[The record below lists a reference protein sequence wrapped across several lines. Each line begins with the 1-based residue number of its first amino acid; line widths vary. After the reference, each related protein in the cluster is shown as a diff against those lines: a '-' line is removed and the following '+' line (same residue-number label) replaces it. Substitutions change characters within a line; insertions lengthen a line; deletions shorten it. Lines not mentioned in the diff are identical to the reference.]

1 MLQRIIN
8 LMLTL
13 YGILVF
19 TMMLLGALFRWAWS
33 FLAIPKPSPVTPQYW
48 ILVLWR
54 NFGLAFFGLLFFLWA
69 VDVNLFWL
77 FGRSPSLAELEKPK
91 LALASEVYSA
101 DGVLLGKYFRENR
114 SPTDYKAISPYVVK
128 ALISTED
135 AAFTQHSGIDLKA
148 MVSIPWYLVKGDNR
162 GGSTITQQLAK
173 NLYKTRK
180 KSRMRGILTW
190 IPGIKMLI
198 DKSKEW
204 ITSVKLE
211 RNYTKEEIMSMYLN
225 TVDFGSNS
233 FGIRTAAQNF
243 FQTTPGRL
251 KIEEAAV
258 LIGMLKATT
267 TYNPRKHYK
276 KSLFR
281 RNTVLANMEKAGF
294 ISKKELDSLVAL
306 PIILRVKQEEHPD
319 GVLDYYGNF
328 LTSELT
334 NWADSNEL
342 DIYSDGLKIYL
353 TLDTR
358 YQRLAEEAVF
368 EHMKALQRRFNNHWN
383 GQNPWIDEKGKEIP
397 DFIENQIPRLAA
409 YKSLKKKFG
418 DQEDSIQFYL
428 NKPRKMA
435 MFSWNGVDTLTL
447 STIDSLRYCKKL
459 LHAGFMVM
467 DPYRGQ
473 IKAWVGGIN
482 YNFFKYDHVK
492 QMVRQP
498 GSTFKAFVYATAMEN
513 GYNPCSRIVDR
524 YVKYEY
530 DEDSAGIKVH
540 KTWAP
545 GNATGSFSGMNM
557 TLRYAM
563 GRSVNSVAAQ
573 LTHLLGAEKVARFAK
588 TCGIKTELKA
598 TPSIGLGSNDVSLF
612 DMVGAYSAFLNNG
625 VWNQPTLVGR
635 IEDHNRNLIKTF
647 VPEMRKVMSEQAAY
661 MMVHMLKGT
670 LQEPGGTAQALFS
683 FNIFRGNEMGG
694 KTGTSQNQSD
704 GWFMGLTKDLV
715 GGVWV
720 GAEDRAVH
728 FRSLRTGEGSKT
740 ALPVFGLF
748 MEKVYRHP
756 ELGIRPGFFP
766 RKNYKIPHCP
776 THIPKKDTATQ
787 AEEPGEP
794 DPGELELE

>member
-1 MLQRIIN
+1 MFNQFIN
-8 LMLTL
+8 AILTA
-13 YGILVF
+13 YGVLVF
-19 TMMLLGALFRWAWS
+19 TWLVLWEFVKWCWS
-33 FLAIPKPSPVTPQYW
+33 FLAIPKPKPTTPQYW
-48 ILVLWR
+48 VLVLWR
-54 NFGLAFFGLLFFLWA
+54 NFGLTTVVVLFYFWA

-91 LALASEVYSA
+91 LAMASEVYSA
-101 DGVLLGKYFRENR
+101 DGVLLGKYYRENR
-114 SPTDYKAISPYVVK
+114 SPTDYQSISPHVVK
-128 ALISTED
+128 ALIATED
-135 AAFTQHSGIDLKA
+135 AAFTEHSGIDLKA
-148 MVSIPWYLVKGDNR
+148 MVSIAWYLAKGDNR

-180 KSRMRGILTW
+180 KNQQRGILTM
-190 IPGIKMLI
+190 IPGVKILI
-198 DKSKEW
+198 DKSREW

-233 FGIRTAAQNF
+233 FGIRIAAQNF
-243 FQTTPGRL
+243 FSTTPGRL
-251 KIEEAAV
+251 KVEEAAV
-258 LIGMLKATT
+258 LVGMLKATT
-267 TYNPRKHYK
+267 TYNPKRNYK
-276 KSLFR
+276 KAISR

-294 ISKKELDSLVAL
+294 ISRKELDSLSAL
-306 PIILRVKQEEHPD
+306 PIRLKITQEAHPD
-319 GVLDYYGNF
+319 GVLDYYGNY
-328 LTSELT
+328 LTSELSQ
-334 NWADSNEL
+334 WADSNDL

-358 YQRLAEEAVF
+358 YQKLAEESVY
-368 EHMKALQRRFNNHWN
+368 EHMESLQRRFNGHWN

-397 DFIENQIPRLAA
+397 NFIENQIPKTGA
-409 YKSLKKKFG
+409 YKSLKRKYG
-418 DQEDSIQFYL
+418 VQADSIQYYL
-428 NKPRKMA
+428 NKPKKMA
-435 MFSWNGVDTLTL
+435 MFTWKGIDTLTM
-447 STIDSLRYCKKL
+447 STVDSLRFCKKL

-467 DPYRGQ
+467 DPFRGQ

-482 YNFFKYDHVK
+482 YSFFQYDHVK

-513 GYNPCSRIVDR
+513 GYNPCSRIVDK

-530 DEDSAGIKVH
+530 DEDSAGITLH

-545 GNATGSFSGMNM
+545 GNATGYFSGMNM

-563 GRSVNSVAAQ
+563 GRSINSVAAQ
-573 LTHLLGAEKVARFAK
+573 LTNLLGAEMVAEFAK
-588 TCGIKTELKA
+588 SCGITTLLKA

-612 DMVGAYSAFLNNG
+612 DMVGAYSVFPNGG
-625 VWNQPTLVGR
+625 VWNKPTLIGR
-635 IEDHNRNLIKTF
+635 VEDHNKNLIRNF
-647 VPEMRKVMSEQAAY
+647 VPEMKKVMSEQAAY

-670 LQEPGGTAQALFS
+670 LQEPGGTAQALFT

-728 FRSLRTGEGSKT
+728 FRTLRTGEGSKT
-740 ALPVFGLF
+740 ALPIFGIF
-748 MEKVYRHP
+748 MEKVYQHS

-766 RKNYKIPHCP
+766 RKNFKIPHCP
-776 THIPKKDTATQ
+776 THIPRKDTSNVGDD
-787 AEEPGEP
+787 PGEP